1 MAERQTGP
9 DPLKDREGP
18 LRADAEAAPAR
29 PRRCGLRSVRTRV
42 PVVAQ
47 GEEEGDR
54 LGVLSRPGLVDG
66 VAPRRPQLHQDARE
80 EDADVPGVRR
90 APRDRGQGGGRRVLQ
105 VRDGKDLRLRRA
117 EQGRDSRDNKHLLLG
132 IFDTIADLPRRPTNT
147 KTVVVMVS
155 ER

>member
-9 DPLKDREGP
+9 DPLPDREGP

-29 PRRCGLRSVRTRV
+29 PRRGGLRSVRRTRV
-42 PVVAQ
+42 PVDAL

-54 LGVLSRPGLVDG
+54 LGVLSHPGLADG

-80 EDADVPGVRR
+80 EDADLPGVRR
-90 APRDRGQGGGRRVLQ
+90 APRDRGEGGGRRVLQ

-117 EQGRDSRDNKHLLLG
+117 EQGRDSTDDNHLLLG
-132 IFDTIADLPRRPTNT
+132 IFDTTFL
-147 KTVVVMVS
+147 S
-155 ER
+155 E